1 MKTEKEIITKIDEYL
16 KLPTEK
22 QLEPRNL
29 GFYDALRWVVDKED
43 KTNE

>member
-16 KLPTEK
+16 KLPVEK

-29 GFYDALRWVVDKED
+29 GFYDALRWVVDKGE
-43 KTNE
+43 E